1 MSFKTILF
9 LILVLLAATAGGA
22 FYLAGQEPGPLATI
36 NGPVTIG
43 GGKVT
48 FDVSVDAVG
57 TKLTQLEARIE
68 QGGQALAV
76 FSLAAPGDA
85 RFVQETPD
93 RIRITRAIAP
103 DVVKALKDG
112 PARLILTAERTVLFG
127 LRKAA
132 STTARDIKVR
142 KTPPSLSVIST
153 HHYVKF
159 GGAVMIVYKVTPQD
173 VTSGVEVGDR
183 YFPGYPASGVP
194 GGKNRDASLRLAFFA
209 LSFDQDLTTPMRL
222 VARDDAGNM
231 AVAEFE
237 HKTLADKFHRSRVPI
252 DDGFLAR
259 VVPPILQATPD
270 VKMAAGTAD
279 ERLSAFLA
287 INSEIRRRNAQQIE
301 TASKD
306 SSAEMLWHGPFIR
319 MARAASAAVFADH
332 RTYIYGDREIDQQ
345 VHLGVD
351 LASTKGAPIVAANA
365 GRVLFTGFLGIY
377 GNCVIVDH
385 GMGVQ
390 SLYAHLSSIDV
401 EKGDRIDAGEPI
413 GKSGMT
419 GLAGGD
425 HLHFSTLV
433 AGRPVNPIE
442 WWDPHWIHDR
452 IDRKL
457 FEAGIT
463 TDAPTLAE
471 PQEPSTKP
479 ATRVKPKPK
488 AKPPAPAPAKPKKK
502 R

>member
-9 LILVLLAATAGGA
+9 LIFVVLAAAAGVA
-22 FYLAGQEPGPLATI
+22 FYLAGQEPGPLVTI

-43 GGKVT
+43 GGKAT
-48 FDVSVDAVG
+48 FDVSVDPVG
-57 TKLTQLEARIE
+57 TKLTRLEARIE
-68 QGGQALAV
+68 QSGQALAV

-85 RFVQETPD
+85 RFVQETPE
-93 RIRITRAIAP
+93 RMRVTRAMP
-103 DVVKALKDG
+103 PEVVKALKDG
-112 PARLILTAERTVLFG
+112 PARLILTAERAVLFG
-127 LRKAA
+127 IRKAV

-142 KTPPSLSVIST
+142 KTPPSLAVVST
-153 HHYVKF
+153 HHYVKL
-159 GGAVMIVYKVTPQD
+159 GGAEMIVYKVTPQD
-173 VTSGVEVGDR
+173 ATSGVEVGDR

-194 GGKNRDASLRLAFFA
+194 GSKSHDPSLRIAFFA
-209 LSFDQDLTTPMRL
+209 LSFDQDINTAMRL
-222 VARDDAGNM
+222 VAHDDAGNM

-237 HKTLADKFHRSRVPI
+237 HKTLPDKFHRSRVPI
-252 DDGFLAR
+252 DDGFLSR

-270 VKMAAGTAD
+270 VKLASGTPD
-279 ERLSAFLA
+279 ERLAAFLA
-287 INSEIRRRNAQQIE
+287 INGEIRRRNAQQIE
-301 TASKD
+301 TVSKD
-306 SSAEMLWHGPFIR
+306 SSLEMLWHGPFIR
-319 MARAASAAVFADH
+319 MARAAAAAVFADH
-332 RTYIYGDREIDQQ
+332 RTYLYGDREVDQQ

-351 LASTKGAPIVAANA
+351 LASVKGAPVVAANA
-365 GRVLFTGFLGIY
+365 GHVLFTGYLGIY

-401 EKGDRIDAGEPI
+401 EKGDRIDADEPI

-419 GLAGGD
+419 GLAAGD

-452 IDRKL
+452 VDRKL

-463 TDAPTLAE
+463 SEAPTLAQ
-471 PQEPSTKP
+471 PQEPHKRAP
-479 ATRVKPKPK
+479 AKPKPK
-488 AKPPAPAPAKPKKK
+488 AKSPAPAKPRKK